1 MKKICAL
8 FLMLLLIGC
17 ANPIIRNQAIPQV
30 DPSYSLEKE
39 MTISSKNGWQSSGLS
54 LQQGPKVIIRVSGLW
69 NKGFASDCGPDGYI
83 GAAGEMRYNSDYG
96 AMALLGRI
104 GNGREFLVGSYLVL
118 DADSAGELSFRP
130 NCAEIGFWDNSGGLS
145 ASIYVQKSRQAAGM
159 AALQKNAQEEQ
170 RPIHH
175 ESTAGTDRNK
185 AGASWAV
192 IVGISRYKYAT
203 VKGLP
208 NLIFADDDAKAFART
223 LRNLGWSESHMKLL
237 LNENATQRN
246 IMISLESWLTKA
258 GPNDQ
263 IILFWAGHGY
273 PDPEDPEKVYFAC
286 YDTDI
291 SIPATGYRM
300 DHVRRSLEER
310 KTKNVVLLVDTC
322 HAGKLISRGDGGR
335 GISIMPDLNRI
346 TREKRIPKGWV
357 FMVGADTD
365 RQAIEHSS
373 WSNGA
378 FTHSLIKGLGGEADG
393 FQSSGAKDG
402 IVTMGELKAYML
414 SVMPDETQRVLGA
427 AKHPVITT
435 TTGDPDIWN
444 ITLQEGK

>member
-54 LQQGPKVIIRVSGLW
+54 LQQGQKVIIRVSGLW

-263 IILFWAGHGY
+263 IILFWAGTR
-273 PDPEDPEKVYFAC
+273 V
-286 YDTDI
+286 
-291 SIPATGYRM
+291 SRS
-300 DHVRRSLEER
+300 RR
-310 KTKNVVLLVDTC
+310 
-322 HAGKLISRGDGGR
+322 
-335 GISIMPDLNRI
+335 P
-346 TREKRIPKGWV
+346 
-357 FMVGADTD
+357 
-365 RQAIEHSS
+365 
-373 WSNGA
+373 
-378 FTHSLIKGLGGEADG
+378 
-393 FQSSGAKDG
+393 
-402 IVTMGELKAYML
+402 
-414 SVMPDETQRVLGA
+414 
-427 AKHPVITT
+427 
-435 TTGDPDIWN
+435 
-444 ITLQEGK
+444 